1 MKEVLR
7 FLHDLS
13 ANNNKPWFDA
23 SKERY
28 LEAKSCFEQ
37 FAGELISAISAFDNS
52 IGPLSPKDC
61 TFRIYKDL
69 RFTKDKSPY
78 KTQMGV
84 FVVPGGKK
92 SGFNGYYFLMGVP
105 ESGNMVALGNYYCL
119 PPVLKILREDIL
131 LGKGDFRHILSEVDP
146 RFYLDTSNALKRVPA
161 GFPADSP
168 DSNYFKLKNFS
179 LMWVPDNKFVTAPD
193 LVERLAVMFK
203 TAKPFLDY
211 TNRAI
216 EYAREEK
223 TEHFSSL
230 DF

>member
-84 FVVPGGKK
+84 FVVPGGK
-92 SGFNGYYFLMGVP
+92 
-105 ESGNMVALGNYYCL
+105 
-119 PPVLKILREDIL
+119 
-131 LGKGDFRHILSEVDP
+131 
-146 RFYLDTSNALKRVPA
+146 
-161 GFPADSP
+161 
-168 DSNYFKLKNFS
+168 
-179 LMWVPDNKFVTAPD
+179 
-193 LVERLAVMFK
+193 
-203 TAKPFLDY
+203 
-211 TNRAI
+211 
-216 EYAREEK
+216 
-223 TEHFSSL
+223 
-230 DF
+230 